1 MLSLPLHLFSIL
13 DTVIQLCIL
22 EHVLELTVIFADDLS
37 LLIFTCF
44 NQLVLIIDASI
55 GDKNLVVSDDRSI
68 HDNRDVIPSTK
79 SGHA

>member
-22 EHVLELTVIFADDLS
+22 EHVLELTIIFADHFG
-37 LLIFTCF
+37 LLVFTCF
-44 NQLVLIIDASI
+44 DQLVLIIDATI
-55 GDKNLVVSDDRSI
+55 GDKNLVVSDNGSI
-68 HDNRDVIPSTK
+68 HNDRDVIPSTE